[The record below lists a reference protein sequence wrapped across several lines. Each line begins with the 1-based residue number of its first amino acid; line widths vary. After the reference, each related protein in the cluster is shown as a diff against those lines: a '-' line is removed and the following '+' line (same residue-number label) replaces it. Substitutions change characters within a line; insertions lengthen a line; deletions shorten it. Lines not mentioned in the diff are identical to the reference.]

1 MDASGAGGS
10 GGLASPNIS
19 IPAVGDSPMK
29 KEHIEMGGT
38 YETKVGGRRTEVR
51 IDRAYPRGGWEATSL
66 SNNKKLRLKA
76 SQPLRA
82 LPKAEAGDTP
92 GAEDEQQSAKEKTVA
107 PSHAADPDVIPLTT
121 LDKENKAPRKGKEK
135 IAKAPAVPKAAKEKK
150 PKALS
155 CLNAAVQ
162 VLTAKGEP
170 MACKAMIEA
179 MAEQGLWKSDAPT
192 PAATLYSAIL
202 REITKKAA
210 ASRFK
215 KTDRG
220 HFARNA

>member
-1 MDASGAGGS
+1 
-10 GGLASPNIS
+10 
-19 IPAVGDSPMK
+19 MK
-29 KEHIEMGGT
+29 KEQIEIGGT

-66 SNNKKLRLKA
+66 TNNKKIRLKA
-76 SQPLRA
+76 SQSLRA

-92 GAEDEQQSAKEKTVA
+92 GTEDEQQSAKEKTVA
-107 PSHAADPDVIPLTT
+107 PSKPADPDIIPLTA
-121 LDKENKAPRKGKEK
+121 LDKEDKAPRKGKVTK
-135 IAKAPAVPKAAKEKK
+135 TPAAPKAPNEKK
-150 PKALS
+150 HKALS
-155 CLNAAVQ
+155 CLDAAVQ

-179 MAEQGLWKSDAPT
+179 MAEQKLWKSDAPT

-202 REITKKAA
+202 REITKKAP

-215 KTDRG
+215 KTERG
-220 HFARNA
+220 HFALNA